1 MINSK
6 DMVVLIILM
15 VKYTKENG
23 KMVKC
28 MEKVYLN
35 EVMDSYMMENMIKIK
50 DMVMGYLDDQMEG
63 NIVDIENMEDK
74 MERVRLNFLME
85 SFKKESGRM
94 GKK

>member
-1 MINSK
+1 
-6 DMVVLIILM
+6 
-15 VKYTKENG
+15 
-23 KMVKC
+23 